1 MTDDDGSR
9 PRQPR
14 RPKTFGPGELDA
26 QVASGVD
33 PAEASEIAHETA
45 AVLVGTGRAAD
56 DPQLTRRLVTLVDEL
71 GMATVAELW
80 AGRPAVSLPGALWR
94 LYAIHE
100 SVRRD
105 AAGAAADYDTGR
117 LRAHVQHVVAGAA
130 EPPSPETLRELV
142 DAILTG
148 VFDGDL
154 AVALERAAA
163 FCRIISVGRAY
174 RADAHDG
181 YDEAGASAAT
191 RSAAALLDTAVDL
204 ERAAAAW
211 RAGKLT

>member
-1 MTDDDGSR
+1 MTSDKE

-14 RPKTFGPGELDA
+14 RPKMFGPGELDA
-26 QVASGVD
+26 QASRGVD
-33 PAEASEIAHETA
+33 PAEVSEIAHETA

-56 DPQLTRRLVTLVDEL
+56 DPELTRRLVSLVDEL

-117 LRAHVQHVVAGAA
+117 LRADVQHVIAGVA
-130 EPPSPETLRELV
+130 EPPSPEALRGLV

-148 VFDGDL
+148 VFEGDL

-174 RADAHDG
+174 RADTHDG
-181 YDEAGASAAT
+181 YDEPSAGAAT
-191 RSAAALLDTAVDL
+191 RSAAALLDTAQDL
-204 ERAAAAW
+204 ERAAGAW
-211 RAGKLT
+211 RAGNLT

>member
-1 MTDDDGSR
+1 MADGDE
-9 PRQPR
+9 PR
-14 RPKTFGPGELDA
+14 RPRRPAMFSPGALDA
-26 QVASGVD
+26 QGSSGVD
-33 PAEASEIAHETA
+33 PAEVSEIAHETA
-45 AVLVGTGRAAD
+45 AVLVGRGRAAD
-56 DPQLTRRLVTLVDEL
+56 DPEMTGRLVRLVDEL

-105 AAGAAADYDTGR
+105 SVGAAADYELGR
-117 LRAHVQHVVAGAA
+117 HRADVQHVIAGAA
-130 EPPSPETLRELV
+130 EPPSPDGLRALV

-163 FCRIISVGRAY
+163 FCRIISVGRAH
-174 RADAHDG
+174 RADEHDG
-181 YDEAGASAAT
+181 YDERSASEAT
-191 RSAAALLDTAVDL
+191 RSAAALLDTAKDL
-204 ERAAAAW
+204 ERCAAAW
-211 RAGKLT
+211 RRGDLD